1 MKPPIPSNEAARL
14 EALRRYRVMDTP
26 KEQAYDD
33 ITQLAAFIC
42 GTPIALMT
50 LVDTERQWFKSKQGL
65 AGTQTPRDQA
75 FCAHTIFQ
83 SRLLVVEDATQDERF
98 ATNPLVTADPHI
110 RFYAGTP
117 LLTPDGFGLG
127 SLCVID
133 RQPRKLS
140 SEQAS
145 ALESLGR
152 MVIRQLELR
161 RASADLASAAEN
173 IKILSG
179 LLPICSYCKGIRNDQ
194 GFYQRVE
201 TYLAKHSDV
210 TFTHGICPECIKKH
224 FPGLDG

>member
-1 MKPPIPSNEAARL
+1 MKPPIPTNEAARI

-26 KEQAYDD
+26 KEQACDD

-50 LVDTERQWFKSKQGL
+50 LVDTERQWFKSAQGL
-65 AGTQTPRDQA
+65 AATQTPRDQA

-83 SRLLVVEDATQDERF
+83 SRLLVVEDATLDERF
-98 ATNPLVTADPHI
+98 ASNPLVTADPHI

-152 MVIRQLELR
+152 MVITQLELR
-161 RASADLASAAEN
+161 RASADLAAAAEN
-173 IKILSG
+173 IKALSG
-179 LLPICSYCKGIRNDQ
+179 LLPICSYCKSIRNDQ
-194 GFYQRVE
+194 GFYQKVE
-201 TYLAKHSDV
+201 AYLATHSDV